1 LPLACWAGGHQQRQL
16 EEDNKLQ
23 HVMKSQAS
31 EKIATSYP
39 AYASTQ
45 SLQLA
50 SVSVNNPLLQP
61 SEKQPAK
68 PSTTDCFEPMRKW
81 KNYCYSTQKS
91 QFLLRITKVRL
102 EVASSFNL
110 HCSSP
115 VSLATSLSHS
125 PTGNQ
130 PSIVCTQCVK
140 KQLVSAYKNQICALC
155 NTCLSLISNSSKH
168 LKCSEIQ
175 SIAAQSDLV

>member
-1 LPLACWAGGHQQRQL
+1 
-16 EEDNKLQ
+16 
-23 HVMKSQAS
+23 MKSQAS

-39 AYASTQ
+39 AYATQ
-45 SLQLA
+45 PLQLA

-61 SEKQPAK
+61 EKQPALA
-68 PSTTDCFEPMRKW
+68 STDCFEPMRKW

-125 PTGNQ
+125 KPTGNQ

-140 KQLVSAYKNQICALC
+140 KQLVSAYKNQIRALC
-155 NTCLSLISNSSKH
+155 NICLSLISNSKH
-168 LKCSEIQ
+168 LQCSEIQ